1 MRWYRAAHMWA
12 FDLIELDGADMRREP
27 LAQRKASLERVL
39 APAEPG
45 LRFNE
50 HHDRNIEASCKS
62 CFEVYPSAYLAGLAR
77 EISD

>member
-27 LAQRKASLERVL
+27 LAQRKALLERAL
-39 APAEPG
+39 ARATPG

-50 HHDRNIEASCKS
+50 HLHDEDGPLGLVEEI
-62 CFEVYPSAYLAGLAR
+62 AGDD
-77 EISD
+77 ET

>member
-1 MRWYRAAHMWA
+1 MWA

-50 HHDRNIEASCKS
+50 HLEEEDGPLVFPPC
-62 CFEVYPSAYLAGLAR
+62 L
-77 EISD
+77 